1 LADRPVFQE
10 APVSVTD
17 ARQDSGLAESGPR
30 EETVTGD
37 AAEQREYSRPR
48 AFSVGP
54 ATKLVRGSLTGKFT
68 DAFTGYYTEA

>member
-1 LADRPVFQE
+1 M
-10 APVSVTD
+10 SVPE
-17 ARQDSGLAESGPR
+17 ARQDSGLAKSGPR
-30 EETVTGD
+30 EETVTRD

-54 ATKLVRGSLTGKFT
+54 ATELVRGGLTGKFT